1 MNAIGMDAV
10 RSYATNVHEV
20 TSSALHNASARVV
33 DVVADG
39 QNQVVVVTRYH
50 SPKAYL
56 LPADL
61 AESIALKAA
70 AADTFKRDFQAAR
83 PFVQGAL
90 DAGVKATD
98 VLDLVFQSTD
108 LGFSVNFAG
117 IGHLMMDVENSPV
130 EAEISTTTTESRV
143 LNLGEINHPASTNDD
158 SALAEIRV
166 RREEIRRVAA
176 SHGLDNVRVFGST
189 ARGEAGSKSDLD
201 LLVDFDAERYGLGP
215 LASFRAEISAL
226 LGRPVD
232 VAILDLL
239 RDDVRIEVEEQ
250 AIAL

>member
-1 MNAIGMDAV
+1 MDAV

-20 TSSALHNASARVV
+20 TSSALHNASAKVV

-56 LPADL
+56 LPAAL

-70 AADTFKRDFQAAR
+70 AADAFKRDFQAAR
-83 PFVQGAL
+83 PFVQAAL
-90 DAGVKATD
+90 DAGIKASD
-98 VLDLVFQSTD
+98 VLDLVFHCTD

-117 IGHLMMDVENSPV
+117 IGHLMMGVENSPV
-130 EAEISTTTTESRV
+130 EAAISTSTTESRA
-143 LNLGEINHPASTNDD
+143 LSLGGNNHPASTNDD
-158 SALAEIRV
+158 STLAEVRV
-166 RREEIRRVAA
+166 RRDEICRLAA
-176 SHGLDNVRVFGST
+176 SYGMDNVRVFGSA
-189 ARGEAGSKSDLD
+189 ARGDAGSKSDLD